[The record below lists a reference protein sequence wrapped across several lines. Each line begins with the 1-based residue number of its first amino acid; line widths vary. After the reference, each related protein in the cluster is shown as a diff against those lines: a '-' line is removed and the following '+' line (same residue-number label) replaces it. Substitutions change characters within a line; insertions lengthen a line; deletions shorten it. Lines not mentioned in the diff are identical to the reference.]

1 MPNKYFKKFYFND
14 ENKII
19 NIFSTEESNTS
30 YVKNIT
36 IDGVTYTRDRDILAN
51 TISTVVNGGMIN
63 FGELSV
69 STEVAS
75 TPQSVRFNNAVDFS
89 GGFANF
95 ALKSSYDNSYTN
107 SAAANMVTDVVYSS
121 TSTQPLSNAVLYI
134 NESNCMRGDIRLTI
148 QAALN
153 NTSSVGWVKF
163 KVYSVPDETDPI
175 NYSPSNIND
184 IEFNVNIPYRMNI
197 VTYTPGPGPE
207 PGPQWPN
214 RDSGLDISSTAV
226 FGGDK
231 YVNEDESSSTLAYL
245 SSYLSGQFG
254 SGNSYIYLDGYT
266 INDMIEKMIAYL
278 EALENQNQK
287 GVLVTLLEPPT
298 DGWDAVL
305 TAIKDGDLP
314 SYNESIYYLMLWSA
328 DKPTTYLENDIISK
342 SVIFWAPIPGTF
354 GGIVGLDYSTS
365 NTDGTVIVSE
375 YSYRNDAINIASL
388 LNNFYGGQYDATYLT
403 YNAISEDFATVL
415 NQANATGKKIILLL
429 TPSLMDVSLELNETL
444 NLFMGNYSQDTPVYL
459 MSLGLFNT
467 EAEENFYNSVLEPQ
481 TIDEPSAVNPDS
493 FKYVAATYFI
503 PEYIG
508 EKYKDMSSSDFEAEA
523 GLKAE
528 ECVVSDG
535 TTIIP
540 YNGME

>member
-14 ENKII
+14 ENKTI
-19 NIFSTEESNTS
+19 NIFSTEENNTS

-51 TISTVVNGGMIN
+51 TISAVINGGMIN
-63 FGELSV
+63 FGDLNV
-69 STEVAS
+69 STEAAGH
-75 TPQSVRFNNAVDFS
+75 PQSVRFNNAIDFS

-107 SAAANMVTDVVYSS
+107 SVAANTATDIVYGS
-121 TSTQPLSNAVLYI
+121 TSTTPLSSAVLYI
-134 NESNCMRGDIRLTI
+134 NESNCMRGDIKLTI
-148 QAALN
+148 PAVFN
-153 NTSSVGWVKF
+153 NTSSIGWVKF

-197 VTYTPGPGPE
+197 FTYTPGPGPD
-207 PGPQWPN
+207 PGPQWPD
-214 RDSGLDISSTAV
+214 RDSGLDISTTAV

-231 YVNEDESSSTLAYL
+231 YVAESESNSTLAYI
-245 SSYLSGQFG
+245 SGYLNSQFG
-254 SGNSYIYLDGYT
+254 SGNYYVYQDSYT
-266 INDMIEKMIAYL
+266 INDMIEKMIA
-278 EALENQNQK
+278 ALENQNQK
-287 GVLVTLLEPPT
+287 GVLITLLEPPT
-298 DGWDAVL
+298 GGWDAVL
-305 TAIKDGDLP
+305 TAIKDGELP
-314 SYNESIYYLMLWSA
+314 SYNESVYYLMLWSA

-354 GGIVGLDYSTS
+354 GGIVGLDYLTS
-365 NTDGTVIVSE
+365 NTDTVIVSE
-375 YSYRNDAINIASL
+375 DSYSNDAIGIASL
-388 LNNFYGGQYDATYLT
+388 LNNFYGGQYAATCLT
-403 YNAISEDFATVL
+403 YNATAEDFATVL
-415 NQANATGKKIILLL
+415 NQANATGKRIILLL

-444 NLFMGNYSQDTPVYL
+444 NLFMGDYSQATPVYL

-467 EAEENFYNSVLEPQ
+467 EAEENFYNSVLEPENM
-481 TIDEPSAVNPDS
+481 TEPSAVNPDS

>member
-1 MPNKYFKKFYFND
+1 MSNKYFKKFYFNNED
-14 ENKII
+14 KTI
-19 NIFSTEESNTS
+19 NIFATKENNTS

-36 IDGVTYTRDRDILAN
+36 IDGITYTRDRNILAN
-51 TISTVVNGGMIN
+51 TISAVVNGGTIN
-63 FGELSV
+63 FGELNV
-69 STEVAS
+69 STEVAN
-75 TPQSVRFNNAVDFS
+75 TPQSIRFNNAVDFS

-107 SAAANMVTDVVYSS
+107 SVAANTATDVVYSS

-134 NESNCMRGDIRLTI
+134 NESNCMHGDVRLTI
-148 QAALN
+148 PSATN
-153 NTSSVGWVKF
+153 NTSSVGWIKF

-175 NYSPSNIND
+175 NYNPSNIND
-184 IEFNVNIPYRMNI
+184 IEFSVNIPYRMNI
-197 VTYTPGPGPE
+197 YTYIPGPGPE
-207 PGPQWPN
+207 PGPEWPD
-214 RDSGLDISSTAV
+214 RDSGLSISASAV
-226 FGGDK
+226 FGGSE
-231 YVNEDESSSTLAYL
+231 YVNGDELNSTLASL

-254 SGNSYIYLDGYT
+254 NGNSYIYLDGYT
-266 INDMIEKMIAYL
+266 VTDMINKMIAYL

-287 GVLVTLLEPPT
+287 GILITLLEPPT
-298 DGWDAVL
+298 EGWNEVL
-305 TAIKDGDLP
+305 TAIENGGLP
-314 SYNESIYYLMLWSA
+314 SYNESVYYLMLWSA

-342 SVIFWAPIPGTF
+342 SVIFWAPIPGSF
-354 GGIVGLDYSTS
+354 GGIVGLDYLTS
-365 NTDGTVIVSE
+365 NTDTVIVSE
-375 YSYRNDAINIASL
+375 DSYSNDAIGIASL
-388 LNNFYGGQYDATYLT
+388 LNNFYGGQNAATYLT
-403 YNAISEDFATVL
+403 YNATAEDFATVL
-415 NQANATGKKIILLL
+415 NQANATGKRIILLL
-429 TPSLMDVSLELNETL
+429 TPSLMDVNLELNETL

-467 EAEENFYNSVLEPQ
+467 EAEDNFHSSVLEPQ
-481 TIDEPSAVNPDS
+481 TMDEPSAVNPDS

>member
-1 MPNKYFKKFYFND
+1 MSNKYFKKFYFNNED
-14 ENKII
+14 KTI
-19 NIFSTEESNTS
+19 NIFATKENNTS

-36 IDGVTYTRDRDILAN
+36 IDGITYTRDRNILAN
-51 TISTVVNGGMIN
+51 TISAAINGGMID
-63 FGELSV
+63 FGDLNVSMEDAGLPLSI
-69 STEVAS
+69 
-75 TPQSVRFNNAVDFS
+75 RLNNAVDFS

-95 ALKSSYDNSYTN
+95 AFKSSYINGYVN
-107 SAAANMVTDVVYSS
+107 SAVANTETDIVYSS
-121 TSTQPLSNAVLYI
+121 TSTQTLSNAVLYI
-134 NESNCMRGDIRLTI
+134 NESNCMRGDIKLTI
-148 QAALN
+148 PAAHN

-175 NYSPSNIND
+175 NYRPSNIND

-197 VTYTPGPGPE
+197 FTYTPGPGPE

-214 RDSGLDISSTAV
+214 RDSGLDISATAV
-226 FGGDK
+226 FGGAT
-231 YVNEDESSSTLAYL
+231 YVNEGEANSTLAYL
-245 SSYLSGQFG
+245 SSYLIGQFG
-254 SGNSYIYLDGYT
+254 NGNSYLYLDGYT
-266 INDMIEKMIAYL
+266 INDLIEKMIA
-278 EALENQNQK
+278 ALENQNQK
-287 GVLVTLLEPPT
+287 GVLITLLEPPT
-298 DGWDAVL
+298 EGWDAVL
-305 TAIKDGDLP
+305 TAIRTGGLP
-314 SYNESIYYLMLWSA
+314 SYNESVYYLMLWSA

-354 GGIVGLDYSTS
+354 GGIVGLDYLTS
-365 NTDGTVIVSE
+365 NTDTVIVSE
-375 YSYRNDAINIASL
+375 DSYSNDAIGIASL
-388 LNNFYGGQYDATYLT
+388 LNNFYGGQNAATYLT
-403 YNAISEDFATVL
+403 YNATAEDFATVL
-415 NQANATGKKIILLL
+415 NQANATGKRIILLL

-467 EAEENFYNSVLEPQ
+467 EAEDNFHNSVLEPQ
-481 TIDEPSAVNPDS
+481 TMDEPSYVNPDS

-508 EKYKDMSSSDFEAEA
+508 EKYKDMSSSDFEAEV

>member
-14 ENKII
+14 ENKTI
-19 NIFSTEESNTS
+19 NIFSTEENNTS

-36 IDGVTYTRDRDILAN
+36 IDGVTYTRDRDVLAN
-51 TISTVVNGGMIN
+51 TISAVINGGMID
-63 FGELSV
+63 FGELGV

-75 TPQSVRFNNAVDFS
+75 TPQSIRLNNAVDFS

-107 SAAANMVTDVVYSS
+107 SVAANMATDVVYSS

-148 QAALN
+148 PAAIN

-184 IEFNVNIPYRMNI
+184 IEFNVNIPYCMNI
-197 VTYTPGPGPE
+197 VTYIPGPGPE
-207 PGPQWPN
+207 PGPQWPD
-214 RDSGLDISSTAV
+214 RDSGLDISATAV

-231 YVNEDESSSTLAYL
+231 YVTEGESSTLAYI
-245 SSYLSGQFG
+245 SSYLSSQFG
-254 SGNSYIYLDGYT
+254 SGNYYVYQDSYT
-266 INDMIEKMIAYL
+266 ISDMIAKMIAYL
-278 EALENQNQK
+278 ESLENQNQK
-287 GVLVTLLEPPT
+287 GVLITLLEPPT
-298 DGWDAVL
+298 GGWNEVL
-305 TAIKDGDLP
+305 TAIENGGLP
-314 SYNESIYYLMLWSA
+314 SYNESVYYLMLWSA

-354 GGIVGLDYSTS
+354 GGIVGLDYLTS
-365 NTDGTVIVSE
+365 NTDDTVIVSE
-375 YSYRNDAINIASL
+375 YSYSNDAIGIASL
-388 LNNFYGGQYDATYLT
+388 LDNFYGGQNAATYLT
-403 YNAISEDFATVL
+403 YNATAEDFATVL
-415 NQANATGKKIILLL
+415 NQANATGKRIILLL
-429 TPSLMDVSLELNETL
+429 TPSLMDVNLELNETL

-467 EAEENFYNSVLEPQ
+467 GAEENFYNSVLEPENM
-481 TIDEPSAVNPDS
+481 TEPSAVNPDS

-528 ECVVSDG
+528 ECAVSDG